1 MGRIVFG
8 LGGLAV
14 FALLPFGSQIAEVA
28 TRTDNQGIGQE
39 SNSLLLA
46 TLSSGEIEFHW
57 LPHAICERV
66 ALEVAARSL
75 VWGVRFDGS
84 RVLVSSAQC
93 RPGNSELARN

>member
-1 MGRIVFG
+1 MFFG